1 MSNHFDSFRIS
12 LAKTQENSRKSTNE
26 NRLMY
31 YAVVYNLENPSTQ
44 ASANISPEDIEK
56 LKAAFVRIQPD
67 GTSKIV
73 DTGGTPTH
81 YRCRVFY
88 PEIEPPER
96 DPSREVLNSDEYWMK
111 VLNLHTAIFP
121 ISGWIWST
129 PPANQTVWEVV
140 FKQGGPSQG
149 DFQSGWAYK
158 CNDDSGMDRLMNNF
172 GFGAIVSAAGAGLN
186 ALTGGGTANNSNSA
200 QNTHNSGTPSGNAS
214 TKFYHNKCVNG
225 VLVSEEGKNPQGQ
238 IDPQLHQERKNSLT
252 THARNLEP
260 GNEEED
266 FKNKFSWYEWDT
278 YKMKL
283 RERESG
289 NNQTIWQ
296 TQGYG
301 YIGWYQMGYEALLD
315 NEYLDVPGMT
325 VGDQTYK
332 NIQKN
337 NTHPT
342 DTGNPYSEA
351 ATSEFFYQTDWDS
364 PKLQG
369 KYSQDQINKLKA
381 AQQIAKSNPTFEN
394 KKEIVNVWMTFDDVQ
409 DNVGAAYTAS
419 RIQSLSDNGL
429 VDLSDVGQTQGLGAA
444 AHLGGIGQQVDH
456 NDPNWRA
463 SDREGVSEWVAG
475 AAPRT
480 DASQTKISD
489 YYDDFQNNYNNTHS
503 PCSNP

>member
-1 MSNHFDSFRIS
+1 
-12 LAKTQENSRKSTNE
+12 
-26 NRLMY
+26 MY

-44 ASANISPEDIEK
+44 TSANISSEDIEK

-172 GFGAIVSAAGAGLN
+172 GFGAIMGAVGAGLN
-186 ALTGGGTANNSNSA
+186 ALTGGGGTANNSNSA

-225 VLVSEEGKNPQGQ
+225 VLVSVEGKNPRGQ
-238 IDPQLHQERKNSLT
+238 IDPQLHQDRKNSLT

-260 GNEEED
+260 GNEQGD
-266 FKNKFSWYEWDT
+266 FKNKFSWFDWDT
-278 YKMKL
+278 YTATLKNS
-283 RERESG
+283 ESG
-289 NNQTIWQ
+289 GDQFAWEKQNKA
-296 TQGYG
+296 G
-301 YIGWYQMGYEALLD
+301 YIGWYQMGYDAIYD
-315 NEYLDVPGMT
+315 NGYFPGIDKNDYQKIR
-325 VGDQTYK
+325 DQPGK
-332 NIQKN
+332 R
-337 NTHPT
+337 
-342 DTGNPYSEA
+342 YSEER
-351 ATSEFFYQTDWDS
+351 TSEFFYQTDWDS
-364 PKLQG
+364 AEAQKIYTPAQRA
-369 KYSQDQINKLKA
+369 KLKA
-381 AQQIAKSNPTFEN
+381 AQDKAKSDPTFEN
-394 KKEIVNVWMTFDDVQ
+394 KKEIANVWMGFADVQ
-409 DNVGAAYTAS
+409 NNLMAKYTAS
-419 RIQSLSDNGL
+419 RIQSLSDNEL
-429 VDLSDVGQTQGLGAA
+429 VDLSDVGQSQGLASA
-444 AHLGGIGQQVDH
+444 AHLGGVGRVSNK
-456 NDPNWRA
+456 NDPNYENRN
-463 SDREGVSEWVAG
+463 GVHEWVVLG
-475 AAPRT
+475 QPPT
-480 DASQTKISD
+480 QDKNGTKISS
-489 YYDDFQNNYNNTHS
+489 YYKTAQNNYNNKNS